1 MSSKASSKKN
11 IAPNFYI
18 LLTSLMFSLSSCNI
32 YRSEGRKSLESA
44 GPPPGSI
51 RATAI
56 GFLKISSNQD
66 FQLDA
71 KTFDVCKLSSI
82 ESKICSE
89 NFICI
94 QISKEEINKQPDADR
109 IIEIDQAL
117 LIDKNDTQAAFEHAL
132 ICKSIDH

>member
-1 MSSKASSKKN
+1 MNSKASSKKN
-11 IAPNFYI
+11 IATNSYI
-18 LLTSLMFSLSSCNI
+18 LLTSLMFSLSSCNV

-51 RATAI
+51 RTTSV
-56 GFLKISSNQD
+56 GFLKIASNQD

-89 NFICI
+89 NFRHRCGHRAGTSRKYFRPLQTIP
-94 QISKEEINKQPDADR
+94 SR
-109 IIEIDQAL
+109 
-117 LIDKNDTQAAFEHAL
+117 
-132 ICKSIDH
+132 